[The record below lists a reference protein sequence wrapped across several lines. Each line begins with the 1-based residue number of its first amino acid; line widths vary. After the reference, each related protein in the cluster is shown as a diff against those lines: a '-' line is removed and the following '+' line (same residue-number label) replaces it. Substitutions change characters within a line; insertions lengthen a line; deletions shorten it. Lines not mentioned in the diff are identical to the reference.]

1 MFHGREVYAEDLIGL
16 RVAKTFAG
24 LGRFLGQVVKFDNR
38 AALYTVVYAD
48 GDAEDLSIDS
58 TLQILI
64 QNEIERADP
73 AQVPPA
79 ISLLF
84 KKVENPFA
92 SRWSNGPP
100 VGGYPEA
107 SEYHRRFV
115 DSPLWRERG
124 DSYLSVDRTLDAHP
138 RSRARAEGRFPHRIN
153 PRNAVDG
160 THASGTSSGTPT
172 GYKYRDSMDSPSGGQ
187 TSPMTG
193 IPGYPQYAPLRTK
206 HDITAGDYRIN
217 DVASRSS
224 AAPRVS
230 RETASFMS
238 PTDTLGANAAFSM
251 VDVDRISQSR
261 PGSGH
266 IEQQLRGR
274 SPRHPDAQ
282 QGYHRR
288 TGSGHSY
295 HNQRGNE
302 DHYMGE
308 GASESQGEL
317 HNAPTSAPS
326 QQHN

>member
-1 MFHGREVYAEDLIGL
+1 MPARSASGGEGSPSVSPSRPSANQTTSSGFSSAPVAPVVANSHSRRRKGDAGWLKSGTADAQNQNGNDGSSPSSSGTQDEDIRSKSRPGSAESQNSSSSKKEDATMGDEDDAPL
-16 RVAKTFAG
+16 VH
-24 LGRFLGQVVKFDNR
+24 
-38 AALYTVVYAD
+38 

-73 AQVPPA
+73 AQVPPV

-84 KKVENPFA
+84 KK
-92 SRWSNGPP
+92 
-100 VGGYPEA
+100 GGYPEA
-107 SEYHRRFV
+107 AEYHRRFV

-138 RSRARAEGRFPHRIN
+138 RNRARAEGRFPHRIN

-160 THASGTSSGTPT
+160 AHASGTSSGTPT

-217 DVASRSS
+217 DVVSRSS

-238 PTDTLGANAAFSM
+238 PTDTLGHCSLE
-251 VDVDRISQSR
+251 V
-261 PGSGH
+261 
-266 IEQQLRGR
+266 
-274 SPRHPDAQ
+274 
-282 QGYHRR
+282 
-288 TGSGHSY
+288 
-295 HNQRGNE
+295 
-302 DHYMGE
+302 
-308 GASESQGEL
+308 
-317 HNAPTSAPS
+317 
-326 QQHN
+326 